1 MIAGLITSHCY
12 HALTGQQPP
21 GPKPGPAVTAALGE
35 TPRLA
40 GLLQGRQIFSS
51 ARTDHLADA
60 GAHDAADERK
70 PNVKQRQQV
79 APGHSPP
86 EH

>member
-51 ARTDHLADA
+51 ARTDHLAGP
-60 GAHDAADERK
+60 GARDTADETK
-70 PNVKQRQQV
+70 PDGKLRQPV
-79 APGHSPP
+79 TPGLSPP
-86 EH
+86 EP